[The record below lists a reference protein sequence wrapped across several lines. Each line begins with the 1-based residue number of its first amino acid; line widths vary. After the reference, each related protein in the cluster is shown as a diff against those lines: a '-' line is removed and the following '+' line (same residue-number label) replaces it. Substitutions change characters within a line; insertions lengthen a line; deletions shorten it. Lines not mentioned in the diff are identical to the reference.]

1 MGGLR
6 IYPDRRDLLV
16 EGLNA
21 MFRLTPYQ
29 DFMRQEWDRLA
40 LRGLLA
46 PRVLLAPRGPLD
58 RLDRARR

>member
-29 DFMRQEWDRLA
+29 EIMQQEWDRLA
-40 LRGLLA
+40 LRQGTVFHTTGFRRILLESF
-46 PRVLLAPRGPLD
+46 P
-58 RLDRARR
+58 